1 MKTRL
6 LIIITIILVSIGTI
20 NNVFAPCCFPYDS
33 DGYIDPTTRFFVGIS
48 EVQNDSYLG
57 LPFGNVTYHFQF
69 FDENNNVILE
79 KTETIT
85 DDLPIKSGFVIPPGL
100 TIPFKV
106 AINDVELSKKIR
118 SFQFAG
124 TENLEY
130 YSWKPADLIVSF
142 DKIELDK
149 FDNNFNTW
157 KIQGIILNNHTQST
171 KNVYVL
177 ASIHQKEYSHII
189 GIAGYSAID
198 IQPLALD
205 GFESKNFT
213 LYSTI
218 PSNLTPDHVN
228 LYAESDESSMVHQH
242 YKPIIL
248 KDATNYEGKTT
259 TDTKKP
265 ITLSANVTNI
275 SRNNLDFD
283 WIIQIKKSHKSISE
297 GDLTKD
303 PESKI
308 EFIKT
313 IPTHVDAQKSIKLE
327 YLWTPQSNGIYFYE
341 MYLWDDSKPLSYP
354 FTGDFLSTD
363 WMFVSS
369 NMNSVTNQIESGI
382 PIDQIQCKEGF
393 EIVFKKSNGN
403 PICITPN
410 TLEILSQRD
419 WIAKGVILSEPE
431 LTPLEHALNED
442 GTISENTNP
451 YTLYDIIKLNRIN
464 KVGEPISFTIMVQ
477 GWDDPCFFQ
486 HYEIIS
492 SKNLSTIWEY
502 QQSPIPCPSPH
513 YEKFKKTWTVP
524 NNDVEAPIIN
534 ETGAYLLRVYDNN
547 NGFMVTEFTVV
558 DNAFVRNTVDPC
570 NVTFEYDEKAY
581 EDRQPPPTPIDSY
594 GRDATVLEPF
604 SFDTSVGRLTIP
616 SYMPSCYELK
626 SDKIQ
631 EDLRTLVYY
640 PKDTP
645 FSSETTASNI
655 IEQGIMILVSSDS
668 QSPSDWKKTI
678 LQMVDEAPD
687 IRDIT
692 TLKDH
697 DVLLVYGIPTKNVS
711 SQVHMVIDGFQIQ
724 IISTK
729 LDTTYLM
736 KILDSMFEN

>member
-6 LIIITIILVSIGTI
+6 WIIFTMILVSIGTI

-33 DGYIDPTTRFFVGIS
+33 DGYIDPTTSFFVGVS
-48 EVQNDSYLG
+48 EVQNDSYFG

-85 DDLPIKSGFVIPPGL
+85 DDLPIKSGFVIPLGL

-106 AINDVELSKKIR
+106 TVNDVELSKKIK

-142 DKIELDK
+142 DKIDLDK

-157 KIQGIILNNHTQST
+157 KIQGAILNNHTQST

-189 GIAGYSAID
+189 GIAGYSADD

-218 PSNLTPDHVN
+218 PSNLTPEHVN
-228 LYAESDESSMVHQH
+228 LYAESDESSMMHQH

-283 WIIQIKKSHKSISE
+283 WIIQIKKSPKSTSE

-327 YLWTPQSNGIYFYE
+327 YSWTPQSNGIYFYE

-382 PIDQIQCKEGF
+382 PTDQIQCKEKF
-393 EIVFKKSNGN
+393 VVVLKASNGN
-403 PICITPN
+403 PNCVKSESLEKLRERGWAEPLGDIVFQRPSQTKPEPTFTPH
-410 TLEILSQRD
+410 
-419 WIAKGVILSEPE
+419 SEPE
-431 LTPLEHALNED
+431 PHYDFDKTFTLIGKKSQYNLDYLMPS
-442 GTISENTNP
+442 GTITDIQLDCNSLQLVLSVSSKDSGVL
-451 YTLYDIIKLNRIN
+451 TLQLP
-464 KVGEPISFTIMVQ
+464 E
-477 GWDDPCFFQ
+477 
-486 HYEIIS
+486 EIIG
-492 SKNLSTIWEY
+492 N
-502 QQSPIPCPSPH
+502 
-513 YEKFKKTWTVP
+513 
-524 NNDVEAPIIN
+524 
-534 ETGAYLLRVYDNN
+534 
-547 NGFMVTEFTVV
+547 V
-558 DNAFVRNTVDPC
+558 D
-570 NVTFEYDEKAY
+570 
-581 EDRQPPPTPIDSY
+581 
-594 GRDATVLEPF
+594 
-604 SFDTSVGRLTIP
+604 
-616 SYMPSCYELK
+616 
-626 SDKIQ
+626 
-631 EDLRTLVYY
+631 
-640 PKDTP
+640 
-645 FSSETTASNI
+645 
-655 IEQGIMILVSSDS
+655 MILVDKTEWNEISLAGNTVIVMYPENTETIEFQGSYRSDFS
-668 QSPSDWKKTI
+668 GS
-678 LQMVDEAPD
+678 EC
-687 IRDIT
+687 R
-692 TLKDH
+692 
-697 DVLLVYGIPTKNVS
+697 
-711 SQVHMVIDGFQIQ
+711 
-724 IISTK
+724 
-729 LDTTYLM
+729 
-736 KILDSMFEN
+736 